1 MDYLDGRHR
10 SKTAPYLE
18 VSSDDEIIL
27 YRQGV
32 TTKNARIQTSFTP
45 DENDYPRRHVKSKN
59 ARVQTMLTA
68 AEVDDQSN
76 DFHRYSRNRDPPV
89 SSDKLVDEQRDQIQA
104 PPIRGQRVL
113 VDEPDA
119 DPSKKATEDSPKDVS
134 IVEMEPVNPIAGYAE
149 EPLVSLVEACEPLTD
164 LLHNVS
170 FYVELALSETPDAPP
185 DDLTIDESAAIRLYT
200 IEWDHPHR
208 SLYSM
213 VNFHLKNLDREKL
226 LPY

>member
-1 MDYLDGRHR
+1 MDYLDGRRR
-10 SKTAPYLE
+10 SKIAPYLQT
-18 VSSDDEIIL
+18 SLDDEIIL

-32 TTKNARIQTSFTP
+32 PTKNARIQTSFAP

-68 AEVDDQSN
+68 AELDDQSS
-76 DFHRYSRNRDPPV
+76 DFHRYSRNRDRPV

-104 PPIRGQRVL
+104 PPSRGQRAL
-113 VDEPDA
+113 VDEPDV
-119 DPSKKATEDSPKDVS
+119 DPNKKATEDSPKDVS

-170 FYVELALSETPDAPP
+170 FYVELALSETPAVPP

-213 VNFHLKNLDREKL
+213 
-226 LPY
+226 